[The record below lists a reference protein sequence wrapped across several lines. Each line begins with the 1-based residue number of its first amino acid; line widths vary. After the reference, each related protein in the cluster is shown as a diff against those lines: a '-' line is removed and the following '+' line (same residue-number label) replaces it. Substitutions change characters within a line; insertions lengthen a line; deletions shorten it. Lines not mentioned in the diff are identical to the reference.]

1 MLTIETIPQTVLIE
15 LAFSLDPA
23 DIARLAQTCKTFF
36 QIYTSNELWRSKTHH
51 DFGNLFAVYH
61 ILTTSGL
68 ELDPTLGTKFANEPS
83 NWRQYYIEKN
93 NAVNGTD
100 AQNNALVD
108 EGEEEYIKA
117 QKDLQSFQDSQDVSI
132 LSRVA
137 SKLVWILDVFPGHA
151 GCYHLLGFILYILN
165 RLEEAMML
173 LDFGRTVDP
182 EYEPIDDLEEEISKI
197 LNGYKGSEVT
207 LEEEPLIKDHE
218 LTPKLAEVLNEIF
231 ETFDQDHDGAL
242 NNEELGNFIFTTN
255 GSHPPPQFLVQI
267 AQRFGGTERY
277 WLTKDGFLVKC
288 GSYKSLIIQAPSTNC
303 FVLQAFYLEQTLD
316 DPTETR
322 SDLSVHGYDGQTL
335 QKMMQE

>member
-1 MLTIETIPQTVLIE
+1 MLTIETIPQNVLIE

-36 QIYTSNELWRSKTHH
+36 QIYSSNELWRSKTHH

-68 ELDPTLGTKFANEPS
+68 ELDPALGAKFANEPS

-100 AQNNALVD
+100 AQNNALLH

-117 QKDLQSFQDSQDVSI
+117 QKDLQSFQDSQDVTI

-197 LNGYKGSEVT
+197 LNGYKGSE
-207 LEEEPLIKDHE
+207 EEEPLIKDHE
-218 LTPKLAEVLNEIF
+218 LTPKLAEVLSEIF

-242 NNEELGNFIFTTN
+242 NNQELGNFIFTTN

-277 WLTKDGFLVKC
+277 WLTKDGFL
-288 GSYKSLIIQAPSTNC
+288 
-303 FVLQAFYLEQTLD
+303 AFYLEQTLD